1 MQLSRTEK
9 YNKKNK
15 PPKRRMLPRILGL
28 IVSIG
33 LGLALIAG
41 VVMVMLVSS
50 NLPPLDLA
58 SISNYSQTAV
68 ILDKDGAEISRVS
81 GVENRVKTN
90 LSDLPDYLINAV
102 LAVEDTR
109 FYQHH
114 GIDPR
119 RILAALWVDIKTMSL
134 SEGAST
140 ITQQVVKNSQLT
152 QEKKVSRKITEA
164 LLALQLERLYSKDD
178 ILEAYL
184 NIIPYGEGVYGVE
197 TASELYF
204 GKSASELTLPE
215 SALLAG
221 IPKSPTYYSPYD
233 YPDAAKERRNLILR
247 LMNDAG
253 YISETEMR
261 TAQEAPMEVTA
272 PTVKGFP
279 HGYFVDYVL
288 DRCMDYL
295 GMTRSELIE
304 SGYTIETTMDLSV
317 QNKLEEIFSETDW
330 FPASPVSG
338 EICQSAVL
346 VLDPRTGDILGMM
359 GGRNEGDYPLRSFNR
374 CTAAYRQPGSTIKPL
389 AVYGPALEWYG
400 YTTATPVLDEPVEYA
415 GYRPTNYSGTSRGL
429 VRVREAL
436 ADSINI
442 PAVRIY
448 HDIGPRNGA
457 DFLETVGIHLADA
470 DRNSLSVALGGIQQ
484 GISPLQLAE
493 AYTVFPGQGAY
504 RKSDCVLSVK
514 DADGKVLWEKV
525 PDFTETLSEETA
537 FLINDMLTSTTEE
550 GTASVLRDLPFTVAA
565 KTGTVQLPKS
575 DAFAGISG
583 LNDSWV
589 VAYTPRHLVTVWMGF
604 DKTTTQSY
612 LPANATGGTY
622 PARLA
627 KEILASAESDATPA
641 QFQKPLDVVR
651 IALDKTGTA
660 QGKIWIASAD
670 TPPEDI
676 LNEYFASS
684 NIPTEIAPPRYYLPD
699 DMSLTILNGYPCIE
713 FTAKAGARYRL
724 YRQERNGEPETVA
737 VLEGDEHN
745 HVRFVDFSAVPGT
758 DYGYSVNIQDK
769 TGPVLWTG
777 DAPEQDNT
785 ILPDSSRPSQ
795 PDTNEPDTS
804 EPDTSPG
811 TLSVVP

>member
-9 YNKKNK
+9 YRNKKDK
-15 PPKRRMLPRILGL
+15 PPRRRLVARILGL

-33 LGLALIAG
+33 LGLGLVAG
-41 VVMVMLVSS
+41 VAALMLVSA

-58 SISNYSQTAV
+58 SIRNYSQTAV

-81 GVENRVKTN
+81 GVENRVKT
-90 LSDLPDYLINAV
+90 SISELPDHLINAV

-152 QEKKVSRKITEA
+152 QEKKISRKITEA
-164 LLALQLERLYSKDD
+164 LLALQLERLYSKND

-197 TASELYF
+197 TASQLYF
-204 GKSASELTLPE
+204 GKSASELTLAE

-233 YPDAAKERRNLILR
+233 YPEEAKERRDLILR

-253 YISETEMR
+253 YISETDMR
-261 TAQEAPMEVTA
+261 AAQGSPLEVTE

-279 HGYFVDYVL
+279 HGYYVDYVL

-304 SGYTIETTMDLSV
+304 SGYTIETTMDLTV
-317 QNKLEEIFSETDW
+317 QNKLEELFAEAEW
-330 FPASPVSG
+330 FPASPANG
-338 EICQSAVL
+338 EPCQSAVL
-346 VLDPRTGDILGMM
+346 VLDPQTGNILGMM
-359 GGRNEGDYPLRSFNR
+359 GGRNEEDYQLRSFNR
-374 CTAAYRQPGSTIKPL
+374 CTGACRQPGSTIKPL

-436 ADSINI
+436 SDSINI

-448 HDIGPRNGA
+448 HEIGPSNGA
-457 DFLETVGIHLADA
+457 DFLKTVGINLADE
-470 DRNSLSVALGGIQQ
+470 DQNSLSVALGGISQ
-484 GISPLQLAE
+484 GVSPLQLAE
-493 AYTVFPGQGAY
+493 AYTIFPGQGEY
-504 RKSDCVLSVK
+504 RTSDCVLSVK

-525 PDFTETLSEETA
+525 PDYEERLSEETA

-550 GTASVLRDLPFTVAA
+550 GTASVLRDLPFPVAA

-575 DAFAGISG
+575 DAFAGIPG

-589 VAYTPRHLVTVWMGF
+589 VAYTPRLLVTVWMGF
-604 DKTTTQSY
+604 DRTTTETY
-612 LPANATGGTY
+612 LPVNATGGTY

-627 KEILASAESDATPA
+627 KEILASAESGESSA
-641 QFQKPLDVVR
+641 QFAKPLDVVQ
-651 IALDKTGTA
+651 IPLDKTGTA
-660 QGKIWIASAD
+660 QGKIWIASED

-676 LNEYFASS
+676 LNEYFASN
-684 NIPTEIAPPRYYLPD
+684 NIPTETAPPRYYLPD
-699 DMSLTILNGYPCIE
+699 DVRLSILPNGYPCIE
-713 FTAKAGARYRL
+713 FTAKGGTQYNL
-724 YRQERNGEPETVA
+724 YRQERNGEPETIA
-737 VLEGDEHN
+737 VLTGDENN
-745 HVRFVDFSAVPGT
+745 HVHFVDFSARPGR

-769 TGPVLWTG
+769 TSPVLWTG
-777 DAPEQDNT
+777 EAPEQEEPGQPDTSPAPEQDT
-785 ILPDSSRPSQ
+785 E
-795 PDTNEPDTS
+795 EPDTTDQ
-804 EPDTSPG
+804 PDM
-811 TLSVVP
+811 LSVVP